1 MRLSAEDAQ
10 EYYRLM
16 WGLLFF
22 VNQHTRHTQ
31 NIKSVDEFARVEAD
45 VKFSVR
51 QYFVEHPEIIDSY
64 VKQNPHQLNQEQLQ
78 IVGSW
83 KNFVAGSFFIERFL
97 KKYAIFIQDNQVY
110 GVVALQDTLE
120 DVLYMNPLPAY
131 VVACLLPFKGQI
143 IYDGLLQIHRLY
155 FGSGIRGDLKEK
167 YLAAK
172 QQQRIITALE
182 GDGQPQSEFEPTL
195 LPDLT
200 PEIEELQKLANKLRA
215 SKGTPALWSPTF
227 TLVRAA
233 LDMAHLAVQN
243 LDQTTVLWDASAKV
257 KQALGRIRTVLR
269 RSEM

>member
-1 MRLSAEDAQ
+1 MRLSPEDAQ
-10 EYYRLM
+10 EYFRLM

-22 VNQHTRHTQ
+22 INQHTRQ
-31 NIKSVDEFARVEAD
+31 VKNVNSLEEFGRLGGE
-45 VKFSVR
+45 VKLNAR

-64 VKQNPHQLNQEQLQ
+64 VKQNPHQLNQEELQ

-83 KNFVAGSFFIERFL
+83 KNYVAGSFFIERFL
-97 KKYAIFIQDNQVY
+97 KKHAIFIQDNRVY
-110 GVVALQDTLE
+110 GVIALQDTLE
-120 DVLYMNPLPAY
+120 EVLYMQPLPVY
-131 VVACLLPFKGQI
+131 VIACLLPFKGQI
-143 IYDGLLQIHRLY
+143 IYDGLLQTHQIY

-182 GDGQPQSEFEPTL
+182 ADGQPQSESEPTL

-200 PEIEELQKLANKLRA
+200 PEIEELQKLAAKLRA

-243 LDQTTVLWDASAKV
+243 PDQSDPIWDASDKV
-257 KQALGRIRTVLR
+257 EKALGRIYTVLR